1 MQRIKL
7 MLIAQERASLVIAN
21 NMREAR
27 IEIKNVASRNDLQR
41 WEYHMLEKAK
51 CCNQFCDG
59 LYSENEI
66 RAVHVVKE
74 ENPNFTYLTTLCE
87 DCIKYTRSY
96 GILVKEKYLMVE
108 TQGKK

>member
-1 MQRIKL
+1 
-7 MLIAQERASLVIAN
+7 
-21 NMREAR
+21 MREAR
-27 IEIKNVASRNDLQR
+27 IEIKCVAEHEDLQR
-41 WEYHMLEKAK
+41 WEDHMLEKAK
-51 CCNQFCDG
+51 CWNQYCDG

-74 ENPNFTYLTTLCE
+74 ENPNQSYLTTLCE

-108 TQGKK
+108 TQHNKDNLL

>member
-1 MQRIKL
+1 
-7 MLIAQERASLVIAN
+7 
-21 NMREAR
+21 MREAR
-27 IEIKNVASRNDLQR
+27 IEIKSVAERDDIQR
-41 WEYHMLEKAK
+41 WEDHMLEKAK
-51 CCNQFCDG
+51 CWNQYCDG

-74 ENPNFTYLTTLCE
+74 DNPSFSYLTTLCE

-108 TQGKK
+108 TKQKKDNLL

>member
-1 MQRIKL
+1 M
-7 MLIAQERASLVIAN
+7 S
-21 NMREAR
+21 EAK
-27 IEIKNVASRNDLQR
+27 IEIRSVAEHEDLQR
-41 WEYHMLEKAK
+41 WEDHMLEKAK
-51 CCNQFCDG
+51 CWNQYCDG

-74 ENPNFTYLTTLCE
+74 EKPDFTYLTTLCE

-108 TQGKK
+108 TQQKKENLL